1 MFDTK
6 IRADPDADLM
16 VRVKKGDINA
26 FKTLFDKHKEG
37 IVNFCYRYC
46 GHRAIS
52 EELAQEV
59 FLRVFKAAGRYRPK
73 ARFATWLYRIATNLC
88 LNELRKGEYRQQIE
102 SLDQD
107 HIAGR
112 GEPAEAEDRVRP
124 TPETQYQD
132 KEREELVQRG
142 LSELP
147 HRQRAALLLRIKGE
161 FSYREI
167 AEQLG
172 CTENHVKVLI
182 YRGRQRL
189 KDKLASLLGDAE

>member
-6 IRADPDADLM
+6 RRADPDADLM
-16 VRVKKGDINA
+16 MRVKKGDMDA
-26 FKTLFDKHKEG
+26 FHTLFDKHKEG

-46 GHRAIS
+46 GHRAIG

-59 FLRVFKAAGRYRPK
+59 FIRVYKAAGRYRPK
-73 ARFATWLYRIATNLC
+73 ARFTTWLYRIATNLC

-102 SLDQD
+102 SLNQNER
-107 HIAGR
+107 R
-112 GEPAEAEDRVRP
+112 GKHAESTYRPGP
-124 TPETQYQD
+124 TPETQYQ
-132 KEREELVQRG
+132 EREQVDLVQRG
-142 LSELP
+142 LSQLP

-189 KDKLASLLGDAE
+189 KAQLAYLSGDVE

>member
-6 IRADPDADLM
+6 MRADPDADLM
-16 VRVKKGDINA
+16 MRVKKGDMDA
-26 FKTLFDKHKEG
+26 FQTLFDKHKEG

-46 GHRAIS
+46 GHRAIG

-59 FLRVFKAAGRYRPK
+59 FLRVYKAAGHYRPK
-73 ARFATWLYRIATNLC
+73 ARFTTWLYRIATNLC
-88 LNELRKGEYRQQIE
+88 LNELRRGEYRQQIE
-102 SLDQD
+102 SLNQN
-107 HIAGR
+107 AGG
-112 GEPAEAEDRVRP
+112 GEPAEAAHRPGP
-124 TPETQYQD
+124 TPETQYQ
-132 KEREELVQRG
+132 EREQADLVQRG
-142 LSELP
+142 LSQLP

-182 YRGRQRL
+182 YRGRQGL
-189 KDKLASLLGDAE
+189 KEKLASLLGDVK